1 MTIIPGAFLVEAY
14 MEEIRP
20 EGEIR
25 FIDYQIPELENVL
38 EINLRKLLHAVLS
51 ASTWGF
57 DSFGFWT

>member
-1 MTIIPGAFLVEAY
+1 

-57 DSFGFWT
+57 DSFGF

>member
-25 FIDYQIPELENVL
+25 FIDYQILELENVL
-38 EINLRKLLHAVLS
+38 EINLRKLLHADLS
-51 ASTWGF
+51 ASTWSF
-57 DSFGFWT
+57 DSFGF